1 MMNEL
6 GDHEDLVFKI
16 RECLES
22 VSALVTPSNAPVI
35 RLKMRNILF
44 GLILLI
50 LFCNIFSQTTC
61 DNDYCNVGD
70 PQIKIKSKAA
80 GLNIY
85 SVDNDLFFRLE
96 HEHNERGPFLTGKFG
111 VRIPP
116 SLAPTELESCPA
128 GEDVCFNWGS
138 DDIHL
143 GVHSTEDNCFE
154 ISWRVSYL
162 RVAEDCFGKDCNN
175 LRSHQ

>member
-1 MMNEL
+1 MMMNEL
-6 GDHEDLVFKI
+6 RDNDDLVFKI
-16 RECLES
+16 RECFES
-22 VSALVTPSNAPVI
+22 VSALLTPSNAPVI

-44 GLILLI
+44 GIVLLI

-61 DNDYCNVGD
+61 DNDKCGGS

-85 SVDNDLFFRLE
+85 AEDNDLLFRLE

-111 VRIPP
+111 VRVPA
-116 SLAPTELESCPA
+116 SLAPVELESCPS
-128 GEDVCFNWGS
+128 GEDVCYNWGS

-143 GVHSTEDNCFE
+143 GVHATDDNCFE
-154 ISWRVSYL
+154 ISWKVSYL
-162 RVAEDCFGKDCNN
+162 RVVEDCFGED
-175 LRSHQ
+175 

>member
-1 MMNEL
+1 MMNEV
-6 GDHEDLVFKI
+6 EDTEELVYKI
-16 RECLES
+16 RECWES

-44 GLILLI
+44 GIVLLI

-61 DNDYCNVGD
+61 DNDKCDGGS

-85 SVDNDLFFRLE
+85 IDNNDLFFRLE
-96 HEHNERGPFLTGKFG
+96 HEHNERGPFLEGKFG

-116 SLAPTELESCPA
+116 SLTPKELESCPP
-128 GEDVCFNWGS
+128 GEDVCYNWGS

-143 GVHSTEDNCFE
+143 GVHSTDDNCFE
-154 ISWRVSYL
+154 ISWKVSFL
-162 RVAEDCFGKDCNN
+162 RVVEDCFGKN
-175 LRSHQ
+175 